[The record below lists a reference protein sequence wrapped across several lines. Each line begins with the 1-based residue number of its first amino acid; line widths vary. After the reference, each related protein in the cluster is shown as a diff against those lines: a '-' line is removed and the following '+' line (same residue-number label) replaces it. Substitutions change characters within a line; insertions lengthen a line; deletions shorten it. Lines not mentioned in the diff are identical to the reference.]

1 MQVGRSRRP
10 EIKGKPLLQLL
21 ALAPLAPLCRPS
33 VFLLTLPLYV
43 LAASR
48 CFLTPFHLLLVPY
61 RFLL

>member
-21 ALAPLAPLCRPS
+21 ALAPLCRPS
-33 VFLLTLPLYV
+33 LFLLTLPLHV
-43 LAASR
+43 LA
-48 CFLTPFHLLLVPY
+48 PFHLLLVPFHLLLMPY